1 MIRRQ
6 AIGARLPSLPAGGR
20 RPPREV
26 RLARVRPRR
35 RLPVGAALAA
45 LLAALLASAAG
56 APAQEPEREAAGA
69 PDGPVSADSADR
81 LRAALVQPPGEPP
94 TDALDLLSVP
104 LKAAAVPAELA
115 AYAVKGL
122 LWWRFRPGPPN
133 LVVAALRNAQREGLR
148 TELSGFGPRGGL
160 GVGLSFERFE
170 PFFVETGISVRG
182 SQRHVVGFES
192 PVGGDRWGVR
202 AEASYRRY
210 AEPHFWGIGA
220 ESDEASEADYRWDRW
235 GVEGAAG
242 VATGPVVWEVGVGW
256 EENRVARGSDHS
268 TPDLIDVVD
277 PDSLFGLRRA
287 TRYLRPGA
295 GLTLDLT
302 HRRGFQPRGFR
313 ASLEG
318 TAFLGVGGSDSEFL
332 RWNAELVG
340 YLPLNPRQQ
349 LAVRGVAE
357 LNRPLAGGEIPFTH
371 LASLGGSSSLRAR
384 DSQRYRDRDLLALIS
399 EWRYEVWR
407 EKRGAARA
415 EGLVFL
421 DAGTVA
427 RRLDRLDASTLKAD
441 YGFGMRVMA
450 GDGLALLWYL
460 GFGGGESEFRVK
472 TSWPF

>member
-1 MIRRQ
+1 MIRMR
-6 AIGARLPSLPAGGR
+6 AIGARLA
-20 RPPREV
+20 
-26 RLARVRPRR
+26 
-35 RLPVGAALAA
+35 VG
-45 LLAALLASAAG
+45 LAALLASASG
-56 APAQEPEREAAGA
+56 APAQEPEEMTGTPA
-69 PDGPVSADSADR
+69 GPVSADSADR

-133 LVVAALRNAQREGLR
+133 PVVAALRSAHREGLR

-160 GVGLSFERFE
+160 GAGLALERFE
-170 PFFVETGISVRG
+170 PFFVETGISMRG
-182 SQRHVVGFES
+182 SQRHVVGIES

-202 AEASYRRY
+202 AEASFRRY
-210 AEPHFWGIGA
+210 AEPHFWGIGP
-220 ESDEASEADYRWDRW
+220 ESDEAGEADYRWDRW
-235 GVEGAAG
+235 SVEGAAG
-242 VATGPVVWEVGVGW
+242 VATGPVVWEVGAGW
-256 EENRVARGSDHS
+256 EENRVARGFDNS
-268 TPDLIDVVD
+268 TPDLVDVVD
-277 PDSLFGLRRA
+277 PDSLFGLGRA
-287 TRYLRPGA
+287 TRYLRPRA

-302 HRRGFQPRGFR
+302 RRRGFQPRGFR

-318 TAFLGVGGSDSEFL
+318 TMFLGVGGTESEFL
-332 RWNAELVG
+332 RWSAELVG

-349 LAVRGVAE
+349 LALRGVAE

-371 LASLGGSSSLRAR
+371 LASLGGGSGLRAR
-384 DSQRYRDRDLLALIS
+384 ESQRFRDRALFALIS

-415 EGLVFL
+415 EGLLFL

-427 RRLDRLDASTLKAD
+427 PRLDRLHASTLRTD

-460 GFGGGESEFRVK
+460 GFGGGESEFGVK